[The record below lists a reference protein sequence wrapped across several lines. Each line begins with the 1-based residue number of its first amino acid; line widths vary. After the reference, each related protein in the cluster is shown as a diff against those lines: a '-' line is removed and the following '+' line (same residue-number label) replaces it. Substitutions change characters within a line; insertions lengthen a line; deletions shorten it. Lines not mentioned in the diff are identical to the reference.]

1 MNLNSHG
8 ICGYTSYKNLLLNR
22 ILNEYKYYCN
32 SMNMS
37 TKIYNPKKVA
47 FDVFKRF
54 EKLPKMILIITFYVL
69 NGLMNTLILCCTD
82 TVW

>member
-1 MNLNSHG
+1 
-8 ICGYTSYKNLLLNR
+8 
-22 ILNEYKYYCN
+22 
-32 SMNMS
+32 MNMS